1 MDALEPSIGLEI
13 VQSSSLQ
20 RCTRGFAGQGAP
32 SLAEQLWGRKTHP
45 RPCHEGPHTEK
56 GEVARTSPRP
66 PTAPMGGDH
75 PLGWIMVGPPNR
87 RISCQNETD
96 GGVRAR
102 SQPAIAPKS
111 IGTQLTGGLEKRP
124 TARETRNSSAQKP
137 GGMTRCWCRWQRSDR
152 VLASARAAVRCLWW
166 SVVCGVV
173 AGGGWNLRVVF
184 VREDGR
190 VAPGKHTQT
199 YTNKQTN
206 GQASQGSQGR
216 FRLRYPSRR
225 RA

>member
-1 MDALEPSIGLEI
+1 MHAGICWPGRPVIGRAALGPQDTSAS
-13 VQSSSLQ
+13 VP
-20 RCTRGFAGQGAP
+20 RGTPYRKGGGGSHQPQAPNGAYG
-32 SLAEQLWGRKTHP
+32 WG
-45 RPCHEGPHTEK
+45 
-56 GEVARTSPRP
+56 
-66 PTAPMGGDH
+66 
-75 PLGWIMVGPPNR
+75 PLGWIIVGPPNR